1 MPTTSYTLTGPT
13 STDATA
19 VAICTAAGKVTP
31 FLIEGSALSPAQQ
44 KEITV
49 RVRSAILAADL
60 SAEPALRVTIDA
72 GSSKLFAP
80 MLDLPIALAI
90 VGIDTSGLL
99 VAGELGLDGSVR
111 SVRGVLQAVI
121 LAKSLGLRGVLVPA
135 QNSREALEVA
145 NGDLTVYTIR
155 HLSEIEIALAT
166 AATADRQKATK
177 TREAPDFADVRGQ
190 SEAVAVVERAVTT
203 HAGLLLTGSPGTGK
217 TMIARRI
224 PGLLPKMTR
233 DDQIEVTR
241 AYSAVGLAEGLVTER
256 PFRAPHHTISAAAL
270 TGGGSSRRPGEVH
283 LATRGVLFLDEIEEF
298 AHAAIEALTQA
309 LDQMPIAARPLVV
322 ASANPCP
329 CGWRGSEARACLC
342 SEATV
347 SRFATRV
354 EWAAK
359 KLGLTIT
366 APVRPVALVDL
377 RNSDPG
383 ESTSLIASRIAAAAL

>member
-99 VAGELGLDGSVR
+99 VAGELGLDGWRV
-111 SVRGVLQAVI
+111 SVRGVLHAGFWPE
-121 LAKSLGLRGVLVPA
+121 SLGLRGVLVPA

-177 TREAPDFADVRGQ
+177 TREAPDFADVRG
-190 SEAVAVVERAVTT
+190 
-203 HAGLLLTGSPGTGK
+203 SP
-217 TMIARRI
+217 RR
-224 PGLLPKMTR
+224 
-233 DDQIEVTR
+233 
-241 AYSAVGLAEGLVTER
+241 
-256 PFRAPHHTISAAAL
+256 
-270 TGGGSSRRPGEVH
+270 
-283 LATRGVLFLDEIEEF
+283 
-298 AHAAIEALTQA
+298 
-309 LDQMPIAARPLVV
+309 
-322 ASANPCP
+322 
-329 CGWRGSEARACLC
+329 
-342 SEATV
+342 
-347 SRFATRV
+347 
-354 EWAAK
+354 
-359 KLGLTIT
+359 
-366 APVRPVALVDL
+366 
-377 RNSDPG
+377 
-383 ESTSLIASRIAAAAL
+383 